1 MELRHLRYFVA
12 VAEELHFGRAAERLH
27 VSQPPL
33 SQQIKQLEEEIQ
45 IRLFDRSKRWVR
57 LTRAG
62 HAFLDRARQV
72 LLGVDGAVLAARRT
86 IGSGCDRLAVVC
98 TPWAGYLAIPY
109 ILRRFSEQHRN
120 VRIEVQTLNSEQQLR
135 AVKAA
140 VIDVALIWRP
150 SADEALQI
158 DGLLAYPLV
167 AALPFEHRLAAR
179 THLSP
184 RDLSGES
191 YVTLAA
197 EVAPVYSQ
205 AVAGYWE
212 KVGAPMKER
221 HRADQPHAVLEL
233 VAAGA
238 GFALVPLSVHAY
250 TDQRIVYRGL
260 DPAPLPLELTLA
272 RAHGVESPTINALL
286 EVALQI
292 ATQQRSF
299 FTGEGRG
306 DSHSGSRD
314 LRVRRLSRGVEAGQA
329 CTGGVYQLSARSPV
343 GCAHQPT
350 LGGGGKSI
358 RRTQAREGDAA

>member
-12 VAEELHFGRAAERLH
+12 VAEELHFGHAAERLH
-27 VSQPPL
+27 ISPPPL

-45 IRLFDRSKRWVR
+45 VRLFDRSKRWVR
-57 LTRAG
+57 LTGAG
-62 HAFLDRARQV
+62 RLFLDHARQV
-72 LLGVDGAVLAARRT
+72 LIEVDGAVLAARRT
-86 IGSGCDRLAVVC
+86 IGGCERLRVAC
-98 TPWAGYLAIPY
+98 TPWAAYMAVPH

-120 VRIEVQTLNSEQQLR
+120 VRIEVQTLNSEQPLR

-140 VIDVALIWRP
+140 VIDVAVIWRP
-150 SADEALQI
+150 SADEGLQI

-212 KVGAPMKER
+212 KVGAPMKEQ

-238 GFALVPLSVHAY
+238 GFALVPQSVHGY

-299 FTGEGRG
+299 FTGEGRA

-314 LRVRRLSRGVEAGQA
+314 LSVRRLSRAVEAGQA
-329 CTGGVYQLSARSPV
+329 CTSGAYQLSARSPV
-343 GCAHQPT
+343 RRAHQPL
-350 LGGGGKSI
+350 LGGGGQSI
-358 RRTQAREGDAA
+358 RRTQARKGDAA

>member
-12 VAEELHFGRAAERLH
+12 VAEELHFGHAAERLH
-27 VSQPPL
+27 ISPPPL
-33 SQQIKQLEEEIQ
+33 SQQIKQLEEEVQ
-45 IRLFDRSKRWVR
+45 VRLFDRSKRWVR
-57 LTRAG
+57 LTGAG
-62 HAFLDRARQV
+62 RLFLDQARQV
-72 LLGVDGAVLAARRT
+72 LIEVDGAVLAARRT
-86 IGSGCDRLAVVC
+86 IGGRDRLTVAC
-98 TPWAGYLAIPY
+98 TPWAGYMAVPH
-109 ILRRFSEQHRN
+109 ILRRFREQHRN
-120 VRIEVQTLNSEQQLR
+120 VRIEVQTLNSVQQLR

-140 VIDVALIWRP
+140 VIDVAFIWRP

-197 EVAPVYSQ
+197 EVAPAYSQ

-212 KVGAPMKER
+212 KVGAPMKEQ

-238 GFALVPLSVHAY
+238 GFALVPLPVHGY

-299 FTGEGRG
+299 FTGEDRG
-306 DSHSGSRD
+306 GSHSGSRD
-314 LRVRRLSRGVEAGQA
+314 LSVRRLSRAVEAGQA
-329 CTGGVYQLSARSPV
+329 CTSGAYQLSARSPV
-343 GCAHQPT
+343 RRAHQPM

-358 RRTQAREGDAA
+358 GRTQARQGDAAC

>member
-12 VAEELHFGRAAERLH
+12 VAEELHFGHAAERLH
-27 VSQPPL
+27 ISPPPL
-33 SQQIKQLEEEIQ
+33 SQQIKQLEEEVQ
-45 IRLFDRSKRWVR
+45 VRLFDRSKRWVR
-57 LTRAG
+57 LTGAG
-62 HAFLDRARQV
+62 RLFLDQARQV
-72 LLGVDGAVLAARRT
+72 LIEVDGAVLAARRT
-86 IGSGCDRLAVVC
+86 IGGRDRLTVAC
-98 TPWAGYLAIPY
+98 TPWAGYMAVPH
-109 ILRRFSEQHRN
+109 ILRRFREQHRN
-120 VRIEVQTLNSEQQLR
+120 VRIEVQTLNSVQQLR

-140 VIDVALIWRP
+140 VIDVAFIWRP

-197 EVAPVYSQ
+197 EVAPAYSQ

-212 KVGAPMKER
+212 KVGAPMKEQ

-238 GFALVPLSVHAY
+238 GFALVPLPVHGY

-299 FTGEGRG
+299 FTGEDRG

-314 LRVRRLSRGVEAGQA
+314 LSVRRLSRAVEAGHPRRGA
-329 CTGGVYQLSARSPV
+329 RISATGRARDD
-343 GCAHQPT
+343 QPAPWCQRVDQ
-350 LGGGGKSI
+350 GG
-358 RRTQAREGDAA
+358 RA

>member
-12 VAEELHFGRAAERLH
+12 VAEELHFGHAADRLH
-27 VSQPPL
+27 ISSPPL
-33 SQQIKQLEEEIQ
+33 SQQIKQLEEEVQ
-45 IRLFDRSKRWVR
+45 VRLFDRSKRWVR

-62 HAFLDRARQV
+62 RLFLDHARQV
-72 LLGVDGAVLAARRT
+72 LIEVDGAVLAARRT
-86 IGSGCDRLAVVC
+86 SGGCDRLTVAC
-98 TPWAGYLAIPY
+98 TPWAAYMAVPH

-120 VRIEVQTLNSEQQLR
+120 VYIEVQTLSSVQQWR

-140 VIDVALIWRP
+140 VIDVAVIWRP

-158 DGLLAYPLV
+158 DGLVAYPLV
-167 AALPFEHRLAAR
+167 VALPFEHRLAAR
-179 THLSP
+179 AHLSP

-191 YVTLAA
+191 YVTLAGG
-197 EVAPVYSQ
+197 VASVYSQ

-212 KVGAPMKER
+212 KVGAPMKEQ
-221 HRADQPHAVLEL
+221 HSADHPHAVLEL

-238 GFALVPLSVHAY
+238 GFALVPLSVHGY

-272 RAHGVESPTINALL
+272 RARGAESPTINALL

-299 FTGEGRG
+299 FTG
-306 DSHSGSRD
+306 SRD
-314 LRVRRLSRGVEAGQA
+314 LSVRRLSRAVEAGHPRRGA
-329 CTGGVYQLSARSPV
+329 RIYATGRARDD
-343 GCAHQPT
+343 QPAPWRQRVDQ
-350 LGGGGKSI
+350 GG
-358 RRTQAREGDAA
+358 RA